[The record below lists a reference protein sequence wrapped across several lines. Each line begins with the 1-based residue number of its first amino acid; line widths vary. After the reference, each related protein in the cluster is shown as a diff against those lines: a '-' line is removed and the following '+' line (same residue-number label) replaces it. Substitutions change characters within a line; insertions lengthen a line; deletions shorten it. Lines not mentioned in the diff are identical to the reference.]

1 MNDRNETSSS
11 FRLTPAQID
20 SIWDYGWIDEQAIDS
35 WTEATGLDLAHRT
48 LARLLALNNEIDRVI
63 WFDNCYFGWTKGAD
77 AKYRHFDRAT
87 QGVKFRHSRHTAT
100 LEVCFE
106 IELPGVS
113 DGINVNVLIEA
124 DRLGQNGKI
133 RNARV
138 TLGYRVGAEL
148 QHFVACD
155 DMPNARSI
163 AIYRA
168 LGATAQ
174 ADAMQREIDNHTRAI
189 LANR

>member
-1 MNDRNETSSS
+1 MTRTDNTS
-11 FRLTPAQID
+11 RLLTPAQLDAIED
-20 SIWDYGWIDEQAIDS
+20 AGWIDMDAIDS

-48 LARLLALNNEIDRVI
+48 LARLLALNNGIDRAVVFHSSY
-63 WFDNCYFGWTKGAD
+63 FDWTRGED
-77 AKYRHFDRAT
+77 AKYRHFDRTT
-87 QGVKFRHSRHTAT
+87 QGVKFSHSRNTAT
-100 LEVCFE
+100 LEVYLC
-106 IELPGVS
+106 IEVPGVS
-113 DGINVNVLIEA
+113 DTIDINVLIQA

-148 QHFVACD
+148 EHFVACD
-155 DMPNARSI
+155 DSPNARSI

-174 ADAMQREIDNHTRAI
+174 ADAMQREIDNYTRAI

>member
-1 MNDRNETSSS
+1 MTRTDNTSS
-11 FRLTPAQID
+11 RLLTPAQLDAISD
-20 SIWDYGWIDEQAIDS
+20 GGWGADLDALDS
-35 WTEATGLDLAHRT
+35 WTEATGLDLGERT
-48 LARLLALNNEIDRVI
+48 VARLMALDNGIDRAVTV
-63 WFDNCYFGWTKGAD
+63 DSLSCDWTQGED
-77 AKYRHFDRAT
+77 AKYSHRDRTT
-87 QGVKFRHSRHTAT
+87 QGVKFSHSRYTAT
-100 LEVCFE
+100 LEVRAG
-106 IELPGVS
+106 IELPGVF
-113 DGINVNVLIEA
+113 DLINICVLVQA

-148 QHFVACD
+148 EHFVACD
-155 DMPNARSI
+155 DSPNARSI